1 MEYKHVLIGTDG
13 GELMAPVYEH
23 GAYLARLTGATVHVV
38 CVLDATGSVH
48 QIDSWEY
55 MHDVLL
61 VEGKEALA
69 NGKTQ
74 LAAYGIQGE
83 RVVATVLEGRPAEE
97 LAKYAEDHNINLIII
112 GSHGSRGLNRP
123 LIGSVAD
130 KIIRVANVPVLV
142 IRSQ

>member
-1 MEYKHVLIGTDG
+1 MEYKHILIGTDG

-23 GAYLARLTGATVHVV
+23 GAYLARLTGATVHMV
-38 CVLDATGSVH
+38 CVLDATASVH

-55 MHDVLL
+55 MHELG
-61 VEGKEALA
+61 EGKEAVA

-97 LAKYAEDHNINLIII
+97 LATYAEDHDINLIII
-112 GSHGSRGLNRP
+112 GSHGRRGFNRL